1 MSSSD
6 SSPPRAVIYTCA
18 GPALSAAERNFFS
31 EADPLGFI
39 LFGEQCESREQIRD
53 LVAEF
58 RDAVGRAD
66 APVLIDQEGG
76 RVARLKPPEWRA
88 APPAARF
95 GELAESNLENG
106 LVATRLNARLLALEL
121 AELGIN
127 VDCAPVLDVP
137 IPGSHDV
144 IGDRAYSHDPAMVA
158 RLGRAACDGFLEGGV
173 IPVVKHMPGHGR
185 AMVDSHKGL
194 PLVNTSRD
202 ELEATDFVPF
212 RALADAPWAMSAH
225 VLYSAVDTEAPATT
239 SRRVI
244 DEVIRGTIGFQGV
257 LLSDDIGMEALTGG
271 PADRAQ
277 ALLAAGCDVVLHCV
291 GKLEEMIAVAA
302 DIPLLSDD
310 AVARV
315 ARGEAMRRSKTLPED
330 ADFAAL
336 VAELDA
342 LLAAA

>member
-1 MSSSD
+1 MS
-6 SSPPRAVIYTCA
+6 P
-18 GPALSAAERNFFS
+18 AERDFFADS
-31 EADPLGFI
+31 DPLGFI
-39 LFGEQCESREQIRD
+39 LFDAQCESPDQIRD
-53 LVAEF
+53 LVAAF

-76 RVARLKPPEWRA
+76 RVARLKPPQWRA

-95 GELAESNLENG
+95 GELAESNLDIG
-106 LVATRLNARLLALEL
+106 LAATRLNARLLALEL
-121 AELGIN
+121 ADLGIN

-144 IGDRAYSHDPAMVA
+144 IGDRAYSHDAAMVA
-158 RLGRAACDGFLEGGV
+158 RLGRASCDGFLEGGV

-194 PLVNTSRD
+194 PLVDTPLA

-212 RALADAPWAMSAH
+212 RALAEAPWAMSAH
-225 VLYSAVDTEAPATT
+225 VLYSAVDADAPATT
-239 SRRVI
+239 SKRVI

-271 PADRAQ
+271 PADRAR
-277 ALLAAGCDVVLHCV
+277 ALLAAGCDTVLHCV
-291 GKLEEMIAVAA
+291 GKLDEMKAVAA

-315 ARGEAMRRSKTLPED
+315 ARGEAMRRAAKLPGA
-330 ADFAAL
+330 ADFTAL
-336 VAELDA
+336 AAELDA
-342 LLAAA
+342 MLGTA

>member
-1 MSSSD
+1 MS
-6 SSPPRAVIYTCA
+6 P
-18 GPALSAAERNFFS
+18 AERDFFAD
-31 EADPLGFI
+31 ADPLGFI
-39 LFGEQCESREQIRD
+39 LFDEQCDSPEQIRD
-53 LVAEF
+53 LVAAF

-95 GELAESNLENG
+95 GELAGRNLETG
-106 LVATRLNARLLALEL
+106 LAATRLNARLLALEL
-121 AELGIN
+121 ADLGIN

-194 PLVNTSRD
+194 PLVATPRA
-202 ELEATDFVPF
+202 ELESTDFVPF

-225 VLYSAVDTEAPATT
+225 VLFSAVDAEAPATT
-239 SRRVI
+239 SKRVI

-277 ALLAAGCDVVLHCV
+277 ALLAAGCDTVLHCV
-291 GKLEEMIAVAA
+291 GKLDEMKEVAA
-302 DIPLLSDD
+302 DIPLLSDA

-315 ARGEAMRRSKTLPED
+315 ARGETMRRSAKLPGG
-330 ADFAAL
+330 ADFDAL
-336 VAELDA
+336 AAELDA
-342 LLAAA
+342 MLEPA

>member
-1 MSSSD
+1 MSSSN

-18 GPALSAAERNFFS
+18 GPSLSAAERDFFAD
-31 EADPLGFI
+31 ADPLGFI
-39 LFGEQCESREQIRD
+39 LFDEQCESPEQIRD
-53 LVAEF
+53 LVAAF

-76 RVARLKPPEWRA
+76 RVARLKPPQWRA

-95 GELAESNLENG
+95 GELAGRDLEKG
-106 LVATRLNARLLALEL
+106 LAAARLNARLLALEL
-121 AELGIN
+121 ADLGIN

-158 RLGRAACDGFLEGGV
+158 RLGRASCDGFLEGGV
-173 IPVVKHMPGHGR
+173 IPVLKHMPGHGR

-194 PLVNTSRD
+194 PLVDTPRA

-225 VLYSAVDTEAPATT
+225 VLYSAVDAEAPATT

-244 DEVIRGTIGFQGV
+244 EEVIRGTIGFQGV
-257 LLSDDIGMEALTGG
+257 LLSDDIGMEALSGG
-271 PADRAQ
+271 PADRAR
-277 ALLAAGCDVVLHCV
+277 ALLAAGCDTVLHCV
-291 GKLEEMIAVAA
+291 GKLDEMKSVAA
-302 DIPLLSDD
+302 DIPLLSAD
-310 AVARV
+310 AAARV
-315 ARGEAMRRSKTLPED
+315 GRGEAMRRSAALPGD

-336 VAELDA
+336 AAELDA
-342 LLAAA
+342 MLESA